1 MDRHGLKLVEVCK
14 TYHHA
19 SAEIVK
25 CKTSIAYTWFRIGTQ
40 VKCLREACKHLDP
53 EFLQILDDLLVV
65 LVSELTLLTAKVQR
79 LSKDSRGSRLKYVFL
94 KKSLESVISSLDVCQ
109 QKFYPHWYME
119 VVKFIPENI
128 SIVRPDLGSESRE
141 PTPLETAR
149 LIQVVLSPENP
160 SGLNDMFCTPI
171 DAEHARVTDIEGST
185 AKVLRHATN
194 KNKAYIIDS
203 LRCSQ
208 IMNAAELESDVTIFA
223 RKLRAINPV
232 RFSMLQC
239 KGIQRTR
246 AEGNELQYD
255 LIFRFPSKSTAEPTS
270 LASLIAS
277 ARQHSLSER
286 LKIAQQLARAV
297 SYVHILDFVHK
308 NIRPESV
315 LAFGQTDESLGSLY
329 LVGFEMFRRE
339 GGETR
344 LRGDSSWVKN
354 IYRHPERQ
362 GETPK
367 RKHLMQHDIYS
378 LGVCLLEIGL
388 WTPILPLIAEAERN
402 RSIVEDV
409 PHTFDSRNPLPLH
422 LVKRYLERLANTGLP
437 SVMGDQYRDVVVTC
451 LTCLDAENLDFA
463 DDIVS
468 EGITYVE
475 KVGQLRLGA

>member
-1 MDRHGLKLVEVCK
+1 MKLVEVCN

-25 CKTSIAYTWFRIGTQ
+25 CKTSIAYTWFRIETQ
-40 VKCLREACKHLDP
+40 VKCLRDAATQLDP
-53 EFLQILDDLLVV
+53 EFLQIQDDLLLV
-65 LVSELTLLTAKVQR
+65 LISELTRLTAKVQR
-79 LSKDSRGSRLKYVFL
+79 LSKDSTGSRIKYVFL
-94 KKSLESVISSLDVCQ
+94 KKSLDSGIASLDVWQ
-109 QKFYPHWYME
+109 QKFDPYWYKG

-128 SIVRPDLGSESRE
+128 SNARPVSGSESRE

-160 SGLNDMFCTPI
+160 AGLNDMFCKPI
-171 DAEHARVTDIEGST
+171 DVKHARVTDIEGST
-185 AKVLRHATN
+185 AKVLRHVTN
-194 KNKAYIIDS
+194 RNKVYIIDP

-208 IMNAAELESDVTIFA
+208 TMNSAELESDVTIFA

-239 KGIQRTR
+239 KGVQRTR
-246 AEGNELQYD
+246 AEGDELRYD
-255 LIFRFPSKSTAEPTS
+255 LVFRFPFKSTAEPTS

-315 LAFGQTDESLGSLY
+315 LAFGQTDKSLGSLY

-344 LRGDSSWVKN
+344 LRGDSSWKKN

-362 GETPK
+362 GEAPE

-388 WTPILPLIAEAERN
+388 WRPILPLIAEAERN

-409 PHTFDSRNPLPLH
+409 PQTFDSCSPLPLH
-422 LVKRYLERLANTGLP
+422 LVKRYLEQLANTALP
-437 SVMGDQYRDVVVTC
+437 SVMGDQYRDVVVNC

-463 DDIVS
+463 NGIVS

-475 KVGQLRLGA
+475 KVSQLRLGVAT